1 MQDFSGFVLDISIH
15 FTAIF
20 RTDNT
25 TLLTVD
31 NWTVLLNETI
41 YIVQDIYSNKV
52 KTNVQRHT
60 KMLYSYYKLKKQF
73 YKRQSFIIS

>member
-15 FTAIF
+15 LTAIF
-20 RTDNT
+20 CTDNT
-25 TLLTVD
+25 MLLTVN

-60 KMLYSYYKLKKQF
+60 KCYTL
-73 YKRQSFIIS
+73 IIS